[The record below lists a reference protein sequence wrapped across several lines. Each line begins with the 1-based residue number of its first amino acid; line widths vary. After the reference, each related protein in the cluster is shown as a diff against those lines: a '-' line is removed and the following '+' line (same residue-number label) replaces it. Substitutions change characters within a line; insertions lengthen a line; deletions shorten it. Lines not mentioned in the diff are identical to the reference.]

1 NIDEVSK
8 AIFSASPGS
17 ISPIVKAGNYYYIFK
32 VEELKPERMRE
43 YAEVKEWVNNDY
55 MNHKMKIAY
64 QNLLKQVLE
73 SSEVKLYPE
82 VITEEETSS

>member
-1 NIDEVSK
+1 
-8 AIFSASPGS
+8 
-17 ISPIVKAGNYYYIFK
+17 
-32 VEELKPERMRE
+32 
-43 YAEVKEWVNNDY
+43 
-55 MNHKMKIAY
+55 MKIAY